1 VYPKATART
10 GASPGVAAMAAG
22 EKGSDDLESSRG
34 RHGAPDAP
42 ENRAVKRGSR
52 RGSESSEC
60 SVQCAVCSGAAS
72 NPTYKYLVYPKA
84 TARTGASLG
93 VAARAAGEKGS
104 DDLESSCGRHGAP
117 DAPEIPLTLS
127 PAATLDLGANPS

>member
-10 GASPGVAAMAAG
+10 GANLGVAAMAAG
-22 EKGSDDLESSRG
+22 EKGRDDLESSRG

-60 SVQCAVCSGAAS
+60 SVQCAVCSVH
-72 NPTYKYLVYPKA
+72 TM
-84 TARTGASLG
+84 
-93 VAARAAGEKGS
+93 
-104 DDLESSCGRHGAP
+104 
-117 DAPEIPLTLS
+117 I
-127 PAATLDLGANPS
+127 